1 MIVLDTHAWIW
12 WTSEPKKLSRPARY
26 RLRKADRIGV
36 PAISCWEFAM
46 LVDRGRIRIDRGA
59 VEWIEQALAQPR
71 VELLP
76 LTPSVAVTSTQLG
89 DFHGDPADRLVVAT
103 AIVHS
108 AKLISQDGKI
118 GACPLVE
125 TVW

>member
-12 WTSEPKKLSRPARY
+12 LSSEPKQLSRPAQY
-26 RLRKADRIGV
+26 SLRKADRIGI
-36 PAISCWEFAM
+36 PAISCWEFSM
-46 LVDRGRIRIDRGA
+46 LVSKKRIEIDRGA
-59 VEWIEQALAQPR
+59 VEWLEQALSQPR

-89 DFHGDPADRLVVAT
+89 NFQGDPADRLIVAT

-108 AKLISQDGKI
+108 AKLISRDERI
-118 GACPLVE
+118 AECPLVE